1 MRRHSRTLCY
11 DFPAICG
18 GIRRIPMDNHQPWH
32 FRRFIRVPR
41 CDLWLWFLKC
51 PIDVLRLSTG
61 VESYV
66 GTIWYN
72 DIQCTHKTGYSWLF
86 YVILRIGNHLGVD
99 HFDPNRFLPPD
110 LPEGSMRTKKAI
122 WPQPRYPVHDIRS
135 SSILRFKQ
143 STCSSKMLE
152 HLRTCQHDQPAT
164 KTCDANSIKLPRFC
178 HDFGGSRML
187 HPSTPIS
194 AQSQTRIS
202 NLASWKLAV
211 ASCRRQF
218 STAVTWQ
225 KCGWNLDKGGLL

>member
-1 MRRHSRTLCY
+1 MINFDPCPIVFFIAFPLSTSGDMRRHSRTLCY

-86 YVILRIGNHLGVD
+86 YVILRIGNHLG
-99 HFDPNRFLPPD
+99 L
-110 LPEGSMRTKKAI
+110 I
-122 WPQPRYPVHDIRS
+122 
-135 SSILRFKQ
+135 IL
-143 STCSSKMLE
+143 TL
-152 HLRTCQHDQPAT
+152 T
-164 KTCDANSIKLPRFC
+164 
-178 HDFGGSRML
+178 
-187 HPSTPIS
+187 
-194 AQSQTRIS
+194 
-202 NLASWKLAV
+202 
-211 ASCRRQF
+211 ASCHP
-218 STAVTWQ
+218 TYLKAP
-225 KCGWNLDKGGLL
+225 